1 MKVGD
6 LVTLSS
12 YCLQSAPMWS
22 WRQKIWFEKKPLV
35 GLVVRVE
42 DNPWKASKKFVSAN
56 EKVFYYIKWA
66 QEGPGSRYGRTFHQ
80 TDGYFLRSDLKF
92 VKKGDFKK

>member
-1 MKVGD
+1 VKVGD

-42 DNPWKASKKFVSAN
+42 DNPWKASKKFLSAN

-80 TDGYFLRSDLKF
+80 TDGYFLRNDLKF